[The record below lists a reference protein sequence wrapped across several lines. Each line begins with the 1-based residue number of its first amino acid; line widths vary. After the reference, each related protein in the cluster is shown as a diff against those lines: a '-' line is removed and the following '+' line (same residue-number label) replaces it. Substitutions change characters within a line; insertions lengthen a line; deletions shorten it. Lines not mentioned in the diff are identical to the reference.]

1 MKRTVVTVLSL
12 AAMAALLWLF
22 PLVHI
27 VRLSDEKPP
36 ASFDAAKF
44 AKDFWTEKLM
54 PALANAADATTVLPA
69 LRENPTS
76 AAQQYGRK
84 VGISR
89 SRFYFVR
96 GTGTIVS
103 IEPQG
108 IGLSLGNANEAEI
121 VLETGLLF
129 GNAVRDA
136 TGLTTASNFPNSQ
149 AFNDVSTELNHLV
162 ETQVIPSLKQQAQI
176 GRRVQFVGSGEV
188 RADATE
194 LMPLKLVPLEVHFE

>member
-1 MKRTVVTVLSL
+1 
-12 AAMAALLWLF
+12 
-22 PLVHI
+22 
-27 VRLSDEKPP
+27 
-36 ASFDAAKF
+36 
-44 AKDFWTEKLM
+44 
-54 PALANAADATTVLPA
+54 
-69 LRENPTS
+69 
-76 AAQQYGRK
+76 
-84 VGISR
+84 
-89 SRFYFVR
+89 
-96 GTGTIVS
+96 VS